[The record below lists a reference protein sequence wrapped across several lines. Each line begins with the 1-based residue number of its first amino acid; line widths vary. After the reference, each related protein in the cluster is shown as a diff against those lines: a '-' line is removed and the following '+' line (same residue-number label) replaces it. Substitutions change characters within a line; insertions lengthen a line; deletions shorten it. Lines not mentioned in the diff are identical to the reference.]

1 MRQPVSEYIR
11 LQHVGC
17 NADPQTP
24 VALLVLLMLQLL
36 LLALLLHVCLLT
48 LLRMLV

>member
-24 VALLVLLMLQLL
+24 VALPMLLMLQLL
-36 LLALLLHVCLLT
+36 LLLLHVCLLT